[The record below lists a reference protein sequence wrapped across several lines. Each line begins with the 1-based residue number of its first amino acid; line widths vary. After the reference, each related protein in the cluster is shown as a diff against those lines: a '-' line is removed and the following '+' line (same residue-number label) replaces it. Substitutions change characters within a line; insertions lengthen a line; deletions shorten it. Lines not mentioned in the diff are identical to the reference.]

1 MVAASR
7 VPGEGGAC
15 CPAGPCALLSRRLR
29 TGGGFDARNGESPGG
44 RSGGRDGAAR
54 IRLRFMFMFCSLIA
68 MQYIHSA
75 TRPLLPNDAIREAM
89 LAFVFAFPAF
99 WALGEML
106 VALGS

>member
-1 MVAASR
+1 
-7 VPGEGGAC
+7 
-15 CPAGPCALLSRRLR
+15 
-29 TGGGFDARNGESPGG
+29 
-44 RSGGRDGAAR
+44 
-54 IRLRFMFMFCSLIA
+54 MFMFCSLIA

-99 WALGEML
+99 WAVGEML